1 MVQAQSPSGVFA
13 PAWGARRQGGEGDSA
28 GSQTVLIRTGR
39 RMETIWRELVLMG
52 LLLAVV
58 LLSGEV

>member
-1 MVQAQSPSGVFA
+1 VFT

-39 RMETIWRELVLMG
+39 KMETIWRELVLMG
-52 LLLAVV
+52 LLLFAV